1 MAQEE
6 LWLSDHQDWGHNI
19 WSAQGLEWKS
29 FFYESSMQDFAHDK
43 IIEAWQEGDIGPT
56 DIEEWAYVL
65 GHVLGNRHAA
75 TTTRNDDD
83 AATVIQSDL
92 TLGGGEGML
101 SEEMQRVVARDLARL
116 NSDFVLFQEL
126 VGEDFW
132 TQVRP

>member
-1 MAQEE
+1 M
-6 LWLSDHQDWGHNI
+6 
-19 WSAQGLEWKS
+19 
-29 FFYESSMQDFAHDK
+29 
-43 IIEAWQEGDIGPT
+43 
-56 DIEEWAYVL
+56 L

-75 TTTRNDDD
+75 TTTRNDYD

-92 TLGGGEGML
+92 TLGGGESML
-101 SEEMQRVVARDLARL
+101 SEEMQRVVARDLVRL